1 MVRKF
6 IDLLVVGFLSIYMNR
21 LLAVSVLIG
30 TTILTLL
37 GGLALVARSLRNVD
51 LTLFLELKKDD
62 RY

>member
-1 MVRKF
+1 
-6 IDLLVVGFLSIYMNR
+6 MNR

-62 RY
+62 TREKSINFNTDARRKLL